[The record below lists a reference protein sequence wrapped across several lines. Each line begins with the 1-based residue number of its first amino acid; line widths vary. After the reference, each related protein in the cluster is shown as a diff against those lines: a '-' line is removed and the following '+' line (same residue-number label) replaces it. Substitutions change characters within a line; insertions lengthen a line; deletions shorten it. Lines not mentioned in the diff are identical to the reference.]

1 MSGSER
7 LLGREFL
14 ILAAATS
21 LFFLGMGAANPLT
34 PQFVVDVLGG
44 TETTAGVVMGSFAI
58 SSLLLRSWYGRLGD
72 RHGSRR
78 LVVTGGLLGAA
89 GMATLTVADSV
100 ALAIGG
106 RLVLGAGQAAVM
118 TGSTVL
124 AITLAPE
131 SRRGE
136 AASYILVAFHVGL
149 GLGPIGGELLLEATS
164 YRSVWLVLAGV
175 NALGAAVGMLLR
187 HRPTD
192 REAAPSPW
200 INRQG
205 IAPGAVSFFGIV
217 SFVGFTAFVPLYA
230 REIGLGDVGFVFALA
245 SISIAV
251 ARIAFGKLPDLLGPI
266 RAGTMALVATVAG
279 SAVLAFWASPVGVYV
294 AAAVLATGMSL
305 QTPSFIPIAVDGV
318 PERERSSAMATFT
331 MFLDL
336 SIAVTGPVTGLI
348 VSGAGYRTAFL
359 TGGVAALV
367 GIVVLRTV
375 AARSWNAGR
384 TPVVDTVVGPVA

>member
-1 MSGSER
+1 
-7 LLGREFL
+7 
-14 ILAAATS
+14 
-21 LFFLGMGAANPLT
+21 
-34 PQFVVDVLGG
+34 
-44 TETTAGVVMGSFAI
+44 
-58 SSLLLRSWYGRLGD
+58 
-72 RHGSRR
+72 
-78 LVVTGGLLGAA
+78 
-89 GMATLTVADSV
+89 
-100 ALAIGG
+100 
-106 RLVLGAGQAAVM
+106 M

-175 NALGAAVGMLLR
+175 NAAGAAVGMLLQR
-187 HRPTD
+187 RPTD

-200 INRQG
+200 IHRQG

-217 SFVGFTAFVPLYA
+217 AFVGFTAFVPLYA
-230 REIGLGDVGFVFALA
+230 REIGLGDVGFVFAVA

-279 SAVLAFWASPVGVYV
+279 SVVLAFWATPVGVYV